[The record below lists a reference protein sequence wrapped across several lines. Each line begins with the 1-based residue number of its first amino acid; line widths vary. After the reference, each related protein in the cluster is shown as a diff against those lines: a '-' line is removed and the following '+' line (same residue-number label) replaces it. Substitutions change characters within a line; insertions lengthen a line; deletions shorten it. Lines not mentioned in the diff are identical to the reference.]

1 MFPGTLN
8 HMERAKGEKVPSPA
22 SARPPTRA
30 DRDLVSFGVH
40 LSLCGREGG
49 GQACASFL
57 HMTPRSQHQSP
68 GHMEATKSVGTGL
81 SQTPAIY
88 PHPEGRSQLLKHLHL
103 GTPMPPPPPPENDF
117 GLSLHKCKQN
127 HKPSFKTGFPGLIS
141 SKNSNFFVNQAFK

>member
-1 MFPGTLN
+1 MQHATLLTIS
-8 HMERAKGEKVPSPA
+8 RDPA
-22 SARPPTRA
+22 LKDTNRPVQAALRRPKPAVIISRW
-30 DRDLVSFGVH
+30 G
-40 LSLCGREGG
+40 GG

-81 SQTPAIY
+81 SQPPAIY